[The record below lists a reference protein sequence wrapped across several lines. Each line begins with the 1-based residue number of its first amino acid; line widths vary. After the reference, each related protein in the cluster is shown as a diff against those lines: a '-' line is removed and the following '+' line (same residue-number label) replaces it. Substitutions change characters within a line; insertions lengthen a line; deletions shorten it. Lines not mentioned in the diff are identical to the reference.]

1 MKSNFQLLFILFVVF
16 QAYTQDKRIVIE
28 GKVMSNSGAIENVHI
43 INKSSRKAVITTLNG
58 AFQISVKESDT
69 LIFSTL
75 QFENKEIVINKLHL
89 SKLQLVTTLKT
100 SVNRLSEVT
109 IHKSEN
115 MAVGLGLP
123 NADKKPLNKL
133 ESRLNYHTK
142 VSLPM
147 AIIQTLL
154 LSKKGG
160 FEDMFYIISGKRE
173 KDRKLTKFIEDDKY
187 NVYALKEIQKI
198 R

>member
-100 SVNRLSEVT
+100 FNVNH
-109 IHKSEN
+109 I
-115 MAVGLGLP
+115 
-123 NADKKPLNKL
+123 
-133 ESRLNYHTK
+133 NYYSH
-142 VSLPM
+142 SSWNS
-147 AIIQTLL
+147 IIP
-154 LSKKGG
+154 
-160 FEDMFYIISGKRE
+160 Y
-173 KDRKLTKFIEDDKY
+173 
-187 NVYALKEIQKI
+187 
-198 R
+198 